1 MEGVPVCVMV
11 LEFVWVPDCVI
22 VLDAVL
28 DAVLEVVCV
37 CVALNNSGLFVGV
50 IVLEDVC
57 VIVVVREIVC
67 DIVCVI
73 VGVGDVDIKIHT
85 VSDVMVHA
93 AVCI

>member
-1 MEGVPVCVMV
+1 M
-11 LEFVWVPDCVI
+11 PDCVI

-28 DAVLEVVCV
+28 EGVCV
-37 CVALNNSGLFVGV
+37 RVVLNNSGLFVGV
-50 IVLEDVC
+50 IVLEV
-57 VIVVVREIVC
+57 VC